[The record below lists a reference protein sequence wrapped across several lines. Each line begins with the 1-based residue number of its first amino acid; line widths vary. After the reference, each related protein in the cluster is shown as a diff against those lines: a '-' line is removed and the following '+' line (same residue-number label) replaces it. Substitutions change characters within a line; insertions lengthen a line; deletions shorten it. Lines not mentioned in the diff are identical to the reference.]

1 MRLNLMALDEGYVNC
16 IEKGHHVPMKS
27 RISVGAEDDGNVGK
41 TFHKHVNEYSV
52 EDMEDVHK
60 DN

>member
-1 MRLNLMALDEGYVNC
+1 MALDEGYVNC